1 MQTQPLQLRQRKNEC
16 EASQPD
22 IIKPVGGGGGREFS
36 MNPQRKFYSTE
47 QKGRC
52 LTLTVRERMRREA
65 VKQ

>member
-22 IIKPVGGGGGREFS
+22 IIKPMGGGQGVLNESPEEVLLNRAER
-36 MNPQRKFYSTE
+36 QE
-47 QKGRC
+47 